1 MSDPPR
7 LLREGSSLERA
18 LLESSANDRADEDA
32 KQRALATLGLGAA
45 TAIASKTTLAPKAIA
60 KASLWKLMIVKIAT
74 TVVVAGAAGGIAY
87 KTIARPVIAPPPAPS
102 TTTRG
107 QPLPTE
113 SAPPSELPTSSALIV
128 EPSPALPTHR
138 TARPAPSEAPSPVP
152 DHEVDWIDRAQT
164 ALARDPASA
173 LAIVDAYRAQVSSRV
188 FDEEADVIAIEASKK
203 SGDLARAKRE
213 ASTFA
218 ALYPKSAYRAK
229 VLALVPPEN

>member
-18 LLESSANDRADEDA
+18 LLESSANDRADEGA

-45 TAIASKTTLAPKAIA
+45 TAIASKATLAPKAIV
-60 KASLWKLMIVKIAT
+60 KASLWKLTIVKIAT

-87 KTIARPVIAPPPAPS
+87 KTIARPVIAPPPAAS
-102 TTTRG
+102 ITTRG

-113 SAPPSELPTSSALIV
+113 SAPTSELPTSSTLIV
-128 EPSPALPTHR
+128 EPPPSAPTHR
-138 TARPAPSEAPSPVP
+138 TGPAASEAPSPVP

-164 ALARDPASA
+164 ALARDPARA
-173 LAIVDAYRAQVSSRV
+173 LAIVDAYRAQVSPRV

-203 SGDLARAKRE
+203 SGDLVRAKRE